1 MKYVISAVSFVLV
14 ATAVSAWAQGP
25 SVEPTLSVEGTGVVR
40 AAPDMATVRLG
51 IVADGERASDV
62 QQEVN
67 RVAASIL
74 AAVRSQGVRDSDVQT
89 ARLRLFP
96 RYAPAVRGETSPRI
110 DGYQAAN
117 TVTIRV
123 DDLDRVGRI
132 VDAALGAGANQL
144 EGVTF
149 GLDDDTDARERALR
163 QAVEEARSKARVMAD
178 ALDVELEEVL
188 SVNEGGI
195 FIQPPVMGVME
206 ARMAVQADA
215 PTPVSP
221 GEVEVRASV
230 SIRYRIDQ

>member
-1 MKYVISAVSFVLV
+1 MKFVISAVSFVLV
-14 ATAVSAWAQGP
+14 VTATPVLAQGP
-25 SVEPTLSVEGTGVVR
+25 AVEPTLSVQGTGVVR
-40 AAPDMATVRLG
+40 AAPDVATVRLG
-51 IVADGERASDV
+51 IVREGERASDV
-62 QQEVN
+62 QQQVN
-67 RVAASIL
+67 GVASAIL
-74 AAVRSQGVRDSDVQT
+74 AAVRSEGVRESDVQT

-96 RYAPAVRGETSPRI
+96 RYAPAVRGESSPRI
-110 DGYQAAN
+110 DGYQATN

-123 DDLDRVGRI
+123 DDLDRVGDI

-149 GLDDDTDARERALR
+149 GLDDDTDARED
-163 QAVEEARSKARVMAD
+163 ARVMAD

-195 FIQPPVMGVME
+195 FVQPPVLGVME

-215 PTPVSP
+215 STPVSP

-230 SIRYRIDQ
+230 SVQYRIAQ